1 MSGKSMNLLNDLSSE
16 LAMAILVEQKHAGKV
31 TRNEGVQLIGKVRDV
46 LETIS
51 EDAKEPVFGSGKMTK
66 STNN

>member
-1 MSGKSMNLLNDLSSE
+1 MNLLNDLSSE
-16 LAMAILVEQKHAGKV
+16 LAMAILVEKKHAGKV

-51 EDAKEPVFGSGKMTK
+51 DDEKEKEPFFLSGRASK